1 MEYTKDYLRKIF
13 NEVIEQ
19 SERKGYI
26 GIVDARKLTE
36 IGIPILDICRDKSVF
51 DTIRARFDRWLNSL

>member
-1 MEYTKDYLRKIF
+1 MEYTKEDLRKIF

-26 GIVDARKLTE
+26 GIADARKLTE

>member
-1 MEYTKDYLRKIF
+1 MEYTKDYLRKVF

-26 GIVDARKLTE
+26 GISDARKLTE
-36 IGIPILDICRDKSVF
+36 NGIPILDICRDKSVF
-51 DTIRARFDRWLNSL
+51 DAIRTVFDRWINSL